1 MTVFQAF
8 FQGVIQGLTEFLPV
22 SSSGHLSVA
31 AHFFGIEGAGTAFSV
46 FLHLGTLAAVIF
58 AFFPRVKELFFE
70 FFRMIADI
78 FTGKF
83 SWKNASPTRKMLLMM
98 ILSLVPLLFVYPFK
112 DAVSSLSEDGDVVV
126 EGFCFI
132 YTALLLLL
140 AQYTA
145 KRTEEPANEVGPGRA
160 LYIGFMQ
167 AIALLPGVSRSGS
180 TIGAGMI
187 SGVDRR
193 FMVEY
198 SFILSIPVIV
208 AAGISETKDAFVN
221 GINVGVFPLIVG
233 IATAAVVGW
242 LAIKMLSW
250 MINNDKLWV
259 FSIYLFLL
267 GGFCIVSGM
276 GGY

>member
-8 FQGVIQGLTEFLPV
+8 IQGMIQGLTEFLPV
-22 SSSGHLSVA
+22 SSSGHLSLS
-31 AHFFGIEGAGTAFSV
+31 AHFLGIEGSGAAFSV
-46 FLHLGTLAAVIF
+46 FLHLGTLAAVIV

-98 ILSLVPLLFVYPFK
+98 ILSLVPLLFVYPIK
-112 DAVSSLSEDGDVVV
+112 DAVASLSEDEDIVV

-132 YTALLLLL
+132 YTAILLLM
-140 AQYTA
+140 AHYTA
-145 KRTEEPANEVGPGRA
+145 KRTEEPVGEVGPGRA

-180 TIGAGMI
+180 TIGAGLI
-187 SGVDRR
+187 SGVDRK
-193 FMVEY
+193 FMIDY
-198 SFILSIPVIV
+198 SFILSIPVIF
-208 AAGISETKDAFVN
+208 AAGVSEAKDAFTE
-221 GINVGVFPLIVG
+221 GFGVGAFPLIVG
-233 IATAAVVGW
+233 IITAAVVGFF
-242 LAIKMLSW
+242 AIKVLSW
-250 MINNDKLWV
+250 MVKNDKLWI

-267 GGFCIVSGM
+267 GGFTVVAGM
-276 GGY
+276 MGL